1 MEASAPHWTALK
13 RGTGTDKANY
23 RPVSILT
30 TLSKVF
36 EKIIYDQLW
45 SEHVSKRFVL

>member
-1 MEASAPHWTALK
+1 MEASAPHWTVLK
-13 RGTGTDKANY
+13 RGTGTDEANY
-23 RPVSILT
+23 RPVSIIT

-45 SEHVSKRFVL
+45 SEHISQRFVL